1 MRRREVCPNSWSRH
15 PNQMLFTP
23 TTQWTFGEN
32 MWRSF
37 MESPHFN
44 TSSIRDKWHR
54 WKSYSTSKRRHFCS
68 TVTIRIGWKVVESD
82 SMECCCYLRNV
93 QDLLEDG
100 KNSVWKTI
108 WRTIPRANDTFW
120 SNGWISSD
128 FIGKKV
134 LPGIFLGYESVAGW
148 IGTRNFLIADLGK
161 SERLD
166 ASEIYPWRINAK
178 TKRWRNHIPSSRW
191 YSKLSGVDYEFRE
204 NPL

>member
-68 TVTIRIGWKVVESD
+68 TATIRIGWKVVVWLYGMLLLSAKRPRPPGRWEK
-82 SMECCCYLRNV
+82 LRV
-93 QDLLEDG
+93 KDDLENHSKGQWYILEQWL
-100 KNSVWKTI
+100 NII
-108 WRTIPRANDTFW
+108 WFHW
-120 SNGWISSD
+120 Q
-128 FIGKKV
+128 
-134 LPGIFLGYESVAGW
+134 ESVARNLSWLWVSRGVNW
-148 IGTRNFLIADLGK
+148 DKKFSDSRSWKIGKVGCIRN
-161 SERLD
+161 
-166 ASEIYPWRINAK
+166 
-178 TKRWRNHIPSSRW
+178 
-191 YSKLSGVDYEFRE
+191 LSLKNQR
-204 NPL
+204 

>member
-1 MRRREVCPNSWSRH
+1 MILPLNGFNLIHVKQRLHMRRREVCPNSWSRH

-23 TTQWTFGEN
+23 IAQWTFGEN

-68 TVTIRIGWKVVESD
+68 TATIRIGWKVVVWLYGMLLLPAKRPRPPGRWEK
-82 SMECCCYLRNV
+82 LRMKDDLENHCKGQWYILEQWLNV
-93 QDLLEDG
+93 
-100 KNSVWKTI
+100 I
-108 WRTIPRANDTFW
+108 WFHW
-120 SNGWISSD
+120 
-128 FIGKKV
+128 KKV
-134 LPGIFLGYESVAGW
+134 LPGIFLGHESVAGW
-148 IGTRNFLIADLGK
+148 IGTRNFLIADLEK

-178 TKRWRNHIPSSRW
+178 TKKMMKS
-191 YSKLSGVDYEFRE
+191 YSQ
-204 NPL
+204 